1 MRRTIFLVVVLAALT
16 MSSCKKSGDTSVQGI
31 TASVELRLQGLAA
44 ATRAT
49 GAIPEETTDNVIT
62 TVTVGLFKTSDG
74 TTDAITEGVLTAG
87 RIAVTGT
94 QGTRDIIVV
103 ANAPSGTFAGVK
115 TKSDFLAKTLSLTQT
130 KTLLPMSGTVSSVSL
145 VPGTPAT
152 ADVSITRLV
161 ARIQLVSVKTAFD
174 PVGLYSQATFTA
186 DKVFLYN
193 AKSTSTP
200 DATPVTTNLVHG
212 WDGTTATYPSL
223 LDAISPAQAITST
236 AYTTPY
242 YDYTFANDATLAT
255 ATKLVIGGLFKAD
268 GTGAG
273 VYVYYPA
280 VVNRVQ
286 SGTVI
291 TGNTD
296 SHTGIKRNCIYT
308 ISATIKGIGVDSP
321 DKFIEPANLDLGV
334 TVSPWALTVSQDVV
348 F

>member
-1 MRRTIFLVVVLAALT
+1 MKRTIFLVAVLAALT
-16 MSSCKKSGDTSVQGI
+16 ISSCKKIGDTSVQGI
-31 TASVELRLQGLAA
+31 PASVEIKLQGLAA
-44 ATRAT
+44 TTRAT
-49 GAIPEETTDNVIT
+49 GTLPDESTDNVIT

-87 RIAVTGT
+87 RIAVAGT
-94 QGTRDIIVV
+94 QGTRDIVVV

-130 KTLLPMSGTVSSVSL
+130 KTLLPMSGASSVTL

-212 WDGTTATYPSL
+212 WDGTTALYPSL
-223 LDAISPAQAITST
+223 LDAISPAQPITST

-242 YDYTFANDATLAT
+242 YDYAFANDATPAT
-255 ATKLVIGGLFKAD
+255 ATKLVIGGIFKAD

-296 SHTGIKRNCIYT
+296 SHTGIKRNYIYT
-308 ISATIKGIGVDSP
+308 VSATIKGIGVDSP
-321 DKFIEPANLDLGV
+321 DKFIEPANMDLGV